1 MKAISIAFFIL
12 YTKITMIKEEK
23 EIIKLDDGREIT
35 LTTGKLAKQAH
46 GSVEVRMGKTHLLA
60 TVVSSF
66 EARDGVDFL
75 PLTVDY
81 REKFSADGRFPGGFL
96 KREARPTDQEILVMR
111 LVDRILRPMFP
122 SDYHAEVQ
130 IMISLNSHDENVKP
144 DALAA
149 LAASTA
155 IAISDIPFNGPI
167 SECRVARID
176 GSFMINPSSEQLA
189 NADIDLMVGASADSV
204 AMVEGEMNEVSEAEM
219 IEAIKIG
226 HEAIKVQCAA
236 QLKLAEKVGATSDKR
251 EYCHETHDEDLKE
264 RIKKE
269 TYDAVYAVAAE
280 GLGKDERSTKF
291 KSVKTDWIATLS
303 EEEVEKYDSK
313 LIGVYYHDVE
323 KEAVRNLVLT
333 ERKRLDGR
341 ETAQIRPIWCEV
353 DYLAS
358 PHGSAVFT
366 RGETQSLTTVTLG
379 SATDVN
385 RLDGVTHQGSES
397 FYLHYNFPPF
407 STGEARMKFSV
418 SRREIGHGNLAQR
431 ALKKMIPADNPYTV
445 RIVSDILESNGS
457 SSMATVCAGTMALMD
472 AGVKIIKPVSGIAM
486 GLISDEKDPNN
497 YAVLSDI
504 LGDEDHLGDMDFK
517 VCGTA
522 DGITACQMD
531 IKVQGLSYE
540 ILDKALNQAR
550 DGRLH
555 ILEKIVDTISEPR
568 VQLKPQTPKII
579 KLEVPKS
586 TIGGI
591 IGPGGKI
598 IQEMQATTE
607 TVISIE
613 EVDDKGVVEIL
624 GTDQEKIDLAIEKIR
639 SIAFIPEKGKTY
651 KGKVKSIM
659 PYGAFIGISS
669 NTDGLLH
676 VSEIAWERVENVED
690 VLKEGQEIEVKLIDI
705 DERSGKLKLSRKV
718 LLPRPEKK

>member
-1 MKAISIAFFIL
+1 
-12 YTKITMIKEEK
+12 
-23 EIIKLDDGREIT
+23 
-35 LTTGKLAKQAH
+35 
-46 GSVEVRMGKTHLLA
+46 
-60 TVVSSF
+60 
-66 EARDGVDFL
+66 
-75 PLTVDY
+75 
-81 REKFSADGRFPGGFL
+81 
-96 KREARPTDQEILVMR
+96 
-111 LVDRILRPMFP
+111 
-122 SDYHAEVQ
+122 
-130 IMISLNSHDENVKP
+130 
-144 DALAA
+144 
-149 LAASTA
+149 
-155 IAISDIPFNGPI
+155 
-167 SECRVARID
+167 
-176 GSFMINPSSEQLA
+176 MINPSSEQLE

-236 QLKLAEKVGATSDKR
+236 QLKLAEKVGASSEKR
-251 EYCHETHDEDLKE
+251 EYSHETHDEDLKE

-291 KSVKTDWIATLS
+291 KSVKTDWIETLS
-303 EEEVEKYDSK
+303 EEEVENYDAK

-323 KEAVRNLVLT
+323 KEAVRNLVLN

-341 ETAQIRPIWCEV
+341 KTDQIRPIWCEV

-358 PHGSAVFT
+358 PHGSSVFT

-379 SATDVN
+379 SSTHVN
-385 RLDGVTHQGSES
+385 RLDGVTYQGHED

-431 ALKKMIPADNPYTV
+431 ALKKMIPTDNPYTV

-472 AGVKIIKPVSGIAM
+472 AGVKITKPVSGIAM

-613 EVDDKGVVEIL
+613 EVDEKGVVEIL
-624 GTDQEKIDLAIEKIR
+624 GTNQEKIDLAIEKIR

-676 VSEIAWERVENVED
+676 VSEISWERVENVED

-718 LLPRPEKK
+718 LLPKPEKK